1 MRELKNLWKS
11 FTTFDKVYT
20 VLFILSLIAVQLI
33 TDSTLVSLVCAVL
46 GIGHVILV
54 RKGHRYAMVLG
65 AIQSLLYCIISYN
78 ARIYGDFM
86 LNVYNVF
93 FLSYGFIQ
101 WKNNSNGSTLEIRKL
116 TKPDA
121 IKVVGM
127 TFVVYACLFT
137 ILSISGGFKPYLDA
151 TTTTLCIIGVYLMS
165 NRYIECWIALNL
177 NNIISVGLWITLLL
191 SGNPNAPVMMFM
203 FGCYLVNSVYATLQ
217 WNKLLK
223 K

>member
-1 MRELKNLWKS
+1 MKELKNLWKS

-20 VLFILSLIAVQLI
+20 VLFTLSLIAVQLI

-65 AIQSLLYCIISYN
+65 AVQSLLYCIISYN

-151 TTTTLCIIGVYLMS
+151 TTTTLCIVGVYLMS
-165 NRYIECWIALNL
+165 NRYIECWVALNL

-191 SGNPNAPVMMFM
+191 SGNTNAPVMMFM
-203 FGCYLVNSVYATLQ
+203 FGCYLVNSIYATIQ

>member
-1 MRELKNLWKS
+1 MKELKNLWKS

-20 VLFILSLIAVQLI
+20 VLFTLSLIAVQLI

-54 RKGHRYAMVLG
+54 RKGHRYAMILG
-65 AIQSLLYCIISYN
+65 AVQSLIYCIISFN
-78 ARIYGDFM
+78 AKIYGDFM
-86 LNVYNVF
+86 LNLYNVF
-93 FLSYGFIQ
+93 FLTCGFIEWSKHSKGNQ
-101 WKNNSNGSTLEIRKL
+101 IEIIKL
-116 TKPDA
+116 TKAKA
-121 IKVVGM
+121 IEVLVS
-127 TFVVYACLFT
+127 TFVIYFGLVI
-137 ILSISGGFKPYLDA
+137 ILKVLGGFNPYLDA
-151 TTTTLCIIGVYLMS
+151 TTTTLCIVGVWLMS
-165 NRYIECWIALNL
+165 NRYIECWVALNL

-203 FGCYLVNSVYATLQ
+203 FGCYLVNSIYATIQ

>member
-1 MRELKNLWKS
+1 MKELKNLWKS

-20 VLFILSLIAVQLI
+20 ILFTLSLIAVQLI

-54 RKGHRYAMVLG
+54 RKGHRYAMILG
-65 AIQSLLYCIISYN
+65 AVQSLIYCIISFN
-78 ARIYGDFM
+78 AKIYGDFM
-86 LNVYNVF
+86 LNLYNVF
-93 FLSYGFIQ
+93 FLTCGFIEWRKHSKGNQ
-101 WKNNSNGSTLEIRKL
+101 VEIIRL
-116 TKPDA
+116 TKAKA
-121 IKVVGM
+121 IEVVAS
-127 TFVVYACLFT
+127 TFVIYFGLVI
-137 ILSISGGFKPYLDA
+137 ILKVLGGFNPYLDA
-151 TTTTLCIIGVYLMS
+151 TTTTLCIVGVWLMS
-165 NRYIECWIALNL
+165 NRYIECWVALNL

-203 FGCYLVNSVYATLQ
+203 FGCYLVNSIYATIQ

>member
-1 MRELKNLWKS
+1 MKELKNLWKS

-20 VLFILSLIAVQLI
+20 ILFTLSLIAVQLI

-65 AIQSLLYCIISYN
+65 AVQSLLYCIISYN

-101 WKNNSNGSTLEIRKL
+101 WKNNSNGSILEIRKL

-165 NRYIECWIALNL
+165 NRYIECWVALNL
-177 NNIISVGLWITLLL
+177 NNVISVGLWITLLL

-203 FGCYLVNSVYATLQ
+203 FGCYLVNSIYATIQ

>member
-1 MRELKNLWKS
+1 MKELKNLWKS

-20 VLFILSLIAVQLI
+20 VLFTLSLIAVQFI

-65 AIQSLLYCIISYN
+65 AVQSLLYCIISYN

-165 NRYIECWIALNL
+165 NRYIECWVALNL

-203 FGCYLVNSVYATLQ
+203 FGCYLVNSIYATIQ
-217 WNKLLK
+217 WSKLLK

>member
-1 MRELKNLWKS
+1 MKELKNLWKS

-20 VLFILSLIAVQLI
+20 ILFTLSLIAVQLI

-65 AIQSLLYCIISYN
+65 AVQSLLYCIISYN

-127 TFVVYACLFT
+127 TFVIYAYLLI

-165 NRYIECWIALNL
+165 NRYIECWVALNL

-203 FGCYLVNSVYATLQ
+203 FGCYLVNSIYATIQ